1 MQDPRHSRLRDA
13 QGPAGLCGSQAG
25 GSMPRA
31 THPFGQHAAVAQAAE
46 PSRAECITAGCCQV
60 K

>member
-1 MQDPRHSRLRDA
+1 MQDPCRGCLWDA

-31 THPFGQHAAVAQAAE
+31 THPFGQHAAAAQAAE
-46 PSRAECITAGCCQV
+46 PSRTGCITAGCCQV